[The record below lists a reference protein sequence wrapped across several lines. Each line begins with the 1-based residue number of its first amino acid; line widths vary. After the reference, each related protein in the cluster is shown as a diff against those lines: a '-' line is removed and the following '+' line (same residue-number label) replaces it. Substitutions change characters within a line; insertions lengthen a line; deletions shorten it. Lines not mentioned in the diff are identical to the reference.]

1 MQLIITLVKAP
12 FWLLSRV
19 LGLVLGFAVFALLA
33 LSIVALGPF
42 LTLGYGLKYG
52 IRFPLTLLWG
62 ITTPYVIGGFWS
74 NVMKALREGSVTR
87 R

>member
-1 MQLIITLVKAP
+1 MRLIITLVRAP

-33 LSIVALGPF
+33 LSIVAFGPF

-52 IRFPLTLLWG
+52 IRFPVTLRGLLLHHMLS
-62 ITTPYVIGGFWS
+62 V
-74 NVMKALREGSVTR
+74 GSGAMY
-87 R
+87 